1 MKTIK
6 KIFDF
11 FDEQEKRQFFFLLLL
26 ILIVAFFEI
35 LVASSIF
42 FFITLISNQ
51 EFIKN
56 NLILSLFYNYLK
68 IFNLNQFTLIF
79 GLGVITILFLSLLIK
94 AITQYN
100 LIRFA
105 LIREFSISKTLINYY
120 FNQPYLWFLNRHSA
134 DLSKLVLSEVGT
146 VVNQAILST
155 LIVISQGIISLSL
168 IIFIIIIDPYL
179 AINISLFFFFSYL
192 CIFFILK
199 KTLSDIGSKR
209 VKANHE
215 RFKILSESFNAIKD
229 IKLKNFEKIFIK
241 RFANFAKNYAEY
253 QSLSQ
258 IIGQIPRYLIEA
270 LAFGGVISLLIFL
283 VFNGNNLTN
292 IAPVLSVYLFAG
304 YRLIPSAQNIY
315 NSITQINFTKSTLEN
330 LHKDWIKCRPSF
342 KVLKT
347 QFITPL
353 KNSIELKNIYFHFK
367 SDELPI
373 LKNINLKILAF
384 SKIGIIGSTGS
395 GKTTLID
402 IISGLID
409 PSSGTIKIDKNILN
423 KYNKSFWQKELGYV
437 TQKVTLFDESIA
449 ANIALGIN
457 KENINFDLVKW
468 AAKISEL
475 DEFVTTKL
483 SKGYDTII
491 GEQGVKLSGG
501 ERQRIGLA
509 RALYNKPKVLILD
522 EATNSLDNFTARKI
536 IKNINQIDYKLTL
549 IIVSHQLDILRYC
562 DTIYKIDRGKI
573 KKLS

>member
-1 MKTIK
+1 M
-6 KIFDF
+6 
-11 FDEQEKRQFFFLLLL
+11 
-26 ILIVAFFEI
+26 AFFEI

-56 NLILSLFYNYLK
+56 NLILSYFYNYFK
-68 IFNLNQFTLIF
+68 IFNSNQFTLIF
-79 GLGVITILFLSLLIK
+79 GLGVITTLFLSLLIK
-94 AITQYN
+94 AITQYK
-100 LIRFA
+100 LIHFA
-105 LIREFSISKTLINYY
+105 LIREFSISKTLIEYY
-120 FNQPYLWFLNRHSA
+120 FNQPYSWFLNRHSA

-146 VVNQAILST
+146 IVNQAILSA
-155 LIVISQGIISLSL
+155 LIVISQGIIALSL

-192 CIFFILK
+192 CIFFVLK
-199 KTLSDIGSKR
+199 NTLSNIGSKR

-229 IKLKNFEKIFIK
+229 IKLKNFEKIFVK
-241 RFANFAKNYAEY
+241 RFANCAKNYAEY

-270 LAFGGVISLLIFL
+270 LAFGGVITLIIFL

-330 LHKDWIKCRPSF
+330 LHKDWIKCRPAL
-342 KVLKT
+342 KLLKT
-347 QFITPL
+347 EFIAPL

-423 KYNKSFWQKELGYV
+423 KYNKNFWQKELSYV

-449 ANIALGIN
+449 ANIALGTN
-457 KENINFDLVKW
+457 KENINFDLIKW

-491 GEQGVKLSGG
+491 GDQGVKLSGG

-522 EATNSLDNFTARKI
+522 EATNSLDNFTAHKI

-549 IIVSHQLDILRYC
+549 IIVSHQLDLLRYC
-562 DTIYKIDRGKI
+562 DTVYKIDNGKI
-573 KKLS
+573 NIKKI